1 MMPARRNGRRR
12 ARPADVAFAA
22 CCAVVLTWYNNVAG
36 RRDWHRRWYPAVN
49 LAAGVT
55 GLAAAR
61 ASGLTAADLGLATGR
76 LRPGVRLGC
85 AVAVPVAASLAA
97 AAALPATRPLLA
109 DQRNTAVTGW
119 QHAYQVLL
127 RIPLGT
133 VAWEE
138 AAFRGVLHASVR
150 RVLPA
155 PAAIAVTSGLFGAW
169 HIRPTA
175 DALRVNRLAATPRA
189 RTLAVTGG
197 VLATGA
203 AGALLSWLRERS
215 GSLAAPV
222 VVHLAANCGGL
233 LASSFARGRAVPG
246 PGRVLD
252 AVSRPGS
259 TVPPRPPARCRR

>member
-1 MMPARRNGRRR
+1 MMPSRRDGRRG

-22 CCAVVLTWYNNVAG
+22 CCAVILTWYNNVAG

-49 LAAGVT
+49 LAAGAT

-61 ASGLTAADLGLATGR
+61 ASGLTAADLGLAAGR

-85 AVAVPVAASLAA
+85 AVAAPVAAALAT

-119 QHAYQVLL
+119 HHAYQVLL

-138 AAFRGVLHASVR
+138 TAFRGVLHASVR

-175 DALRVNRLAATPRA
+175 DALRINQLTPTPRA
-189 RTLAVTGG
+189 QALAVAGG

-222 VVHLAANCGGL
+222 LVHLAANCGAL
-233 LASSFARGRAVPG
+233 LASSFAQSRTAQAPG
-246 PGRVLD
+246 HALD
-252 AVSRPGS
+252 EARPSG
-259 TVPPRPPARCRR
+259 